1 MMKNKKIK
9 YEKKSCIYAT
19 YYNVSYEDKG
29 SIKLWVE
36 NNNHSELFLSNLFV
50 SENNRKQGIGNMLLK
65 YSIQAAKR
73 LGFHQFG
80 LKVISGSWMEDWYKR
95 FGFIVDYM
103 FEEDKLMTYLHKN
116 I

>member
-1 MMKNKKIK
+1 MKNKKIK

-50 SENNRKQGIGNMLLK
+50 SLFSFVLNKSIGLIYSEHIELLFLRKFLFLILLLALIFCF
-65 YSIQAAKR
+65 S
-73 LGFHQFG
+73 
-80 LKVISGSWMEDWYKR
+80 
-95 FGFIVDYM
+95 
-103 FEEDKLMTYLHKN
+103 
-116 I
+116 